1 VKVFAQGK
9 HRYYSLEGA
18 EVAAALEA
26 LSVLA
31 GGSHD
36 RFVPKTPHRLRAART
51 CYDHIAGTLGVSL
64 HDRCKALGW
73 LSGPAA
79 GGTAY
84 DITPDGAKAFE
95 ALGIDVE
102 ATRARR
108 RRFAFAC
115 VDWSERR
122 PHLGGALGAAL
133 LEIALRRKWVS
144 RDLDSRIL
152 SITRA
157 GQSEM
162 QTRFGLTI
170 REVSLRADS

>member
-1 VKVFAQGK
+1 VSSPADLTIGSC
-9 HRYYSLEGA
+9 RTPTPP
-18 EVAAALEA
+18 AL
-26 LSVLA
+26 LA
-31 GGSHD
+31 
-36 RFVPKTPHRLRAART
+36 R
-51 CYDHIAGTLGVSL
+51 YDHIAERWAFPCTIDARHWGG
-64 HDRCKALGW
+64 CQG
-73 LSGPAA
+73 LSR
-79 GGTAY
+79 GTAY
-84 DITPDGAKAFE
+84 DITPDRAKAFE

-157 GQSEM
+157 GQREM